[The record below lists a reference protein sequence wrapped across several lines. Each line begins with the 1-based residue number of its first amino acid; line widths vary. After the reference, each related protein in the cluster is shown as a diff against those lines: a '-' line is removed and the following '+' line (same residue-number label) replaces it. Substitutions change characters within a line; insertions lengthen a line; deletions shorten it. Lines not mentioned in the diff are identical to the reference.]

1 MIQKKKKKS
10 QKLPEENARNHPN
23 FSLVTVDSEDN
34 KPMLKEEKKKKK
46 HFEPIILYPGKL
58 AMHFESKIK
67 IFSDIQ
73 GPTLCIILSV

>member
-34 KPMLKEEKKKKK
+34 KPMLKEEKKKKN
-46 HFEPIILYPGKL
+46 
-58 AMHFESKIK
+58 
-67 IFSDIQ
+67 
-73 GPTLCIILSV
+73 ILSP